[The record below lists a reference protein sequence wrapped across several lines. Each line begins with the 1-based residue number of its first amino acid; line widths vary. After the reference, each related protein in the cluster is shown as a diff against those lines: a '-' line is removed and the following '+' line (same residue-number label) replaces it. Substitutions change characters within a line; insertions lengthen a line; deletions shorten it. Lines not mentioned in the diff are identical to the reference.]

1 MDHPDTIQR
10 FISKMKAQ
18 REHSAPVT
26 ATSESVI
33 ELDWGVITPIRST
46 TTSGHINGH
55 DMSPEEDYLKPSPYL
70 AGLKAPHNTPKTAA
84 SSPRLTAGNTHN
96 EDVAEALSDYVS
108 ALDGRPLS
116 DSMWAPG
123 SAAYKSSKLSGRR
136 STSNF
141 SPVKFV
147 EPNPAIN
154 DTFDRMS
161 FKAADPD
168 YKIGKSLIGDHNTKN
183 LFTNAQPSFVNKF
196 SVLENK
202 SLDGKAEGVQ
212 ATSEVSDEEIEP
224 AAHFDSIG
232 KIESRTDSA
241 SKTDLKLQTDNIT
254 ERDTDAPTPSK
265 ANVAP
270 HLRVM
275 RASSQKSD
283 SSTCVPTQKTS
294 EGQPSE
300 QVQTPQ
306 HSVPSP
312 PVIPPVIDTEV
323 KVTIPPMGTQPLK
336 DKSVNEDLEHKTFFN
351 AWPKLEARDKPG
363 IVAQVAHLK
372 MAC

>member
-26 ATSESVI
+26 ATSQSVI
-33 ELDWGVITPIRST
+33 QDDWGVLTTPHRSSA
-46 TTSGHINGH
+46 TSEDQH
-55 DMSPEEDYLKPSPYL
+55 DHKMSPEDFLKPSPYL

-84 SSPRLTAGNTHN
+84 SSPRLMAVNAHN

-108 ALDGRPLS
+108 TLDGRSLS

-123 SAAYKSSKLSGRR
+123 SAGYKSSKLSGRR

-147 EPNPAIN
+147 EPDPAIN

-168 YKIGKSLIGDHNTKN
+168 HKIGKSLIGDHNTKN
-183 LFTNAQPSFVNKF
+183 LFSNAQPSFVNKF
-196 SVLENK
+196 SLLENK

-212 ATSEVSDEEIEP
+212 EKSEVSDEEIEP
-224 AAHFDSIG
+224 AAHY
-232 KIESRTDSA
+232 DSA
-241 SKTDLKLQTDNIT
+241 TKTQSGTDGASTMDLKPQTDTIT
-254 ERDTDAPTPSK
+254 GGDTDAPSPSK
-265 ANVAP
+265 AKVAP
-270 HLRVM
+270 HLRAM

-283 SSTCVPTQKTS
+283 SSTSVPTPKTS
-294 EGQPSE
+294 ERQPSE
-300 QVQTPQ
+300 PLQTPQ
-306 HSVPSP
+306 LPVPN
-312 PVIPPVIDTEV
+312 PPVIDTEAKATASPV
-323 KVTIPPMGTQPLK
+323 SAQPLK

-363 IVAQVAHLK
+363 IVAQLARFK

>member
-1 MDHPDTIQR
+1 MMDHPDSIQR
-10 FISKMKAQ
+10 FINQIKAQ
-18 REHSAPVT
+18 REPNASVN
-26 ATSESVI
+26 ATSESI
-33 ELDWGVITPIRST
+33 LQQDQGVITPPRST
-46 TTSGHINGH
+46 ITSDHH
-55 DMSPEEDYLKPSPYL
+55 DHKMSPEDFFKPSPHL
-70 AGLKAPHNTPKTAA
+70 AGLKAPNNTPKTAA

-108 ALDGRPLS
+108 TLDGRPLS
-116 DSMWAPG
+116 DSIWAPG
-123 SAAYKSSKLSGRR
+123 SAGYKSSKLSGQR

-168 YKIGKSLIGDHNTKN
+168 YTTSKNLIGDHNTKL

-196 SVLENK
+196 SFLQKK
-202 SLDGKAEGVQ
+202 SLDGKVEGVQ
-212 ATSEVSDEEIEP
+212 AKSEASEEEFEP
-224 AAHFDSIG
+224 AACDGSIAEIQSG
-232 KIESRTDSA
+232 TDGA
-241 SKTDLKLQTDNIT
+241 SKTDLKPQTDTIT
-254 ERDTDAPTPSK
+254 ERDTDAPSPSK

-270 HLRVM
+270 HLRAI
-275 RASSQKSD
+275 RASSQNPD
-283 SSTCVPTQKTS
+283 SSTRVPDPKIS

-300 QVQTPQ
+300 QLQTPQ
-306 HSVPSP
+306 ISVPSS
-312 PVIPPVIDTEV
+312 PVIDTEV
-323 KVTIPPMGTQPLK
+323 KPTVHPIGAQPLK
-336 DKSVNEDLEHKTFFN
+336 DRSVNEDLEHKTFFN

-363 IVAQVAHLK
+363 IVVQLAHFK

>member
-1 MDHPDTIQR
+1 MDKPDAIQR
-10 FISKMKAQ
+10 FIAQMKAQ
-18 REHSAPVT
+18 LEHSAPVT

-33 ELDWGVITPIRST
+33 ESDWGGVLTLPSSHNYDTST
-46 TTSGHINGH
+46 EV
-55 DMSPEEDYLKPSPYL
+55 PFKPSPHL

-123 SAAYKSSKLSGRR
+123 SASYKSSKLSGRR

-141 SPVKFV
+141 SGARFV
-147 EPNPAIN
+147 EPNPANN

-161 FKAADPD
+161 FKAADAD

-183 LFTNAQPSFVNKF
+183 LFSNAQPSFVNKF
-196 SVLENK
+196 SFPENK
-202 SLDGKAEGVQ
+202 SLNGKAENVQ
-212 ATSEVSDEEIEP
+212 AKSEVSDEEIEP
-224 AAHFDSIG
+224 AA
-232 KIESRTDSA
+232 KIQSGTDGA
-241 SKTDLKLQTDNIT
+241 SETDLKPQFDTIT
-254 ERDTDAPTPSK
+254 ERDTDATTPSK

-270 HLRVM
+270 HLR
-275 RASSQKSD
+275 AISQKSD
-283 SSTCVPTQKTS
+283 SGTRIPTPKTS

-300 QVQTPQ
+300 QLQTPQ
-306 HSVPSP
+306 LSVPSP
-312 PVIPPVIDTEV
+312 SVTDTEA
-323 KVTIPPMGTQPLK
+323 KVTIPPVGAQPLK

-363 IVAQVAHLK
+363 IVAQFAHFK

>member
-33 ELDWGVITPIRST
+33 ELDWGVYTPIRST
-46 TTSGHINGH
+46 TTSGDINDH
-55 DMSPEEDYLKPSPYL
+55 EMSPEDFLKPSPYL
-70 AGLKAPHNTPKTAA
+70 AGLKAPQNTPKTAA
-84 SSPRLTAGNTHN
+84 SSPRLTGGNTHN

-108 ALDGRPLS
+108 TLDGRPLS

-123 SAAYKSSKLSGRR
+123 SAGHKSSKLSGRR

-196 SVLENK
+196 SILENK
-202 SLDGKAEGVQ
+202 SLDGKAEDVQ
-212 ATSEVSDEEIEP
+212 AKSEVSDEEIEP
-224 AAHFDSIG
+224 ADHFDSAAKVQSG
-232 KIESRTDSA
+232 TDSA
-241 SKTDLKLQTDNIT
+241 NKTDLKLQTDTVT
-254 ERDTDAPTPSK
+254 EKDKNAATPSK

-270 HLRVM
+270 HLRAM

-283 SSTCVPTQKTS
+283 PSTRVPTQKTS
-294 EGQPSE
+294 KGQPSE
-300 QVQTPQ
+300 QLQTPQ
-306 HSVPSP
+306 LSVPSP
-312 PVIPPVIDTEV
+312 PVIPPMIDTEV
-323 KVTIPPMGTQPLK
+323 KVTIPPVGAQPLK
-336 DKSVNEDLEHKTFFN
+336 DKSVNEDLEHKTFFQE
-351 AWPKLEARDKPG
+351 WPKLEARDKPG

>member
-1 MDHPDTIQR
+1 MDHPDAVQR

-26 ATSESVI
+26 APSPSVI
-33 ELDWGVITPIRST
+33 QHDWGVMTPPRSCT
-46 TTSGHINGH
+46 ISGERRDHE
-55 DMSPEEDYLKPSPYL
+55 MSPEDFWKPSPSL

-108 ALDGRPLS
+108 TLDGRPLS

-123 SAAYKSSKLSGRR
+123 SAGYKSSKLSGRR

-168 YKIGKSLIGDHNTKN
+168 YKNGKSLIGDHNTKN
-183 LFTNAQPSFVNKF
+183 LFSNAQPSFVNKF

-202 SLDGKAEGVQ
+202 SLDGKVEAVQ
-212 ATSEVSDEEIEP
+212 ANSEVSEEDFETP
-224 AAHFDSIG
+224 AHFDSIAKTQSG
-232 KIESRTDSA
+232 TDGA
-241 SKTDLKLQTDNIT
+241 SKTDFKPQTDPII
-254 ERDTDAPTPSK
+254 ERDTDAPSASK

-270 HLRVM
+270 HLRAM

-283 SSTCVPTQKTS
+283 SSTRVPAPETS

-300 QVQTPQ
+300 QVQTSQ
-306 HSVPSP
+306 LSVPSP
-312 PVIPPVIDTEV
+312 PVINTEV
-323 KVTIPPMGTQPLK
+323 KSKVHPVGAQPLK

-363 IVAQVAHLK
+363 ILAQLAHFK

>member
-1 MDHPDTIQR
+1 
-10 FISKMKAQ
+10 MKAQ

-33 ELDWGVITPIRST
+33 ELDWGVYTPIRST
-46 TTSGHINGH
+46 TTSGDINDH
-55 DMSPEEDYLKPSPYL
+55 EMSPDNNFLKASPYL
-70 AGLKAPHNTPKTAA
+70 TGLKAPHNTPKTAA
-84 SSPRLTAGNTHN
+84 SSPRLTAVNAHN

-108 ALDGRPLS
+108 TLDGRPLS

-123 SAAYKSSKLSGRR
+123 SAGYKSSMLSGRR

-161 FKAADPD
+161 FKAADLN

-202 SLDGKAEGVQ
+202 SLDGKTEGVQ
-212 ATSEVSDEEIEP
+212 AKSEVSDEEIEP
-224 AAHFDSIG
+224 AAHFDSAAKSQSG
-232 KIESRTDSA
+232 TDGV
-241 SKTDLKLQTDNIT
+241 SKTDLKLQIDTIT
-254 ERDTDAPTPSK
+254 EKDTDIPTPSK

-270 HLRVM
+270 HLRAM

-283 SSTCVPTQKTS
+283 SSTPVPTQKTS

-300 QVQTPQ
+300 QLQTPQ
-306 HSVPSP
+306 LSVPSP
-312 PVIPPVIDTEV
+312 PAIPPVIDTEV
-323 KVTIPPMGTQPLK
+323 KVTIPPMGAQPLK
-336 DKSVNEDLEHKTFFN
+336 DKSVNEDLEHKTFFKE
-351 AWPKLEARDKPG
+351 WPKLEARDKPG
-363 IVAQVAHLK
+363 IVARVAHFK
-372 MAC
+372 TAC